1 MMALQYLMPL
11 LTTFLYVIVYQKAG
25 FRGPMLLICGAPVL
39 VAALAYVLIQLMGI
53 YHMGLVFVT
62 IPLGMLPLFV
72 LAFKSWPPVA
82 VAPNTRSET

>member
-1 MMALQYLMPL
+1 MMALQFLTPL
-11 LTTFLYVIVYQKAG
+11 LASFLYVIVYQKAG

-39 VAALAYVLIQLMGI
+39 AAVLSFVLIRMMGV
-53 YHMGLVFVT
+53 YSMAFALLL

-82 VAPNTRSET
+82 APNTRSEN